1 MNLLQ
6 IHQQVPCPSPPSSSV
21 LSPLVAFPPGK
32 LVDALVLNVSE
43 GTSSSSTQVNLS
55 MRHSVVLGKD
65 SEMELKNLTIG
76 QVVRGTVH
84 RITDFGVFVAI
95 DDTSLVGLSRKAMA
109 VPSETTDLKEV
120 YSVGGHVRAK
130 ILGIAGSK
138 ISLGLKSSYFKETTT
153 GDDESG
159 DENDDEEEED
169 DHVAFA
175 DDDSDEEEIQKLI
188 NEAALHSDSEAE
200 EEGDEDEDEEED
212 EESDEGESVDDNDE
226 GLPMKKQKVLD
237 GRAAAAVVIS
247 SNTSGLSSAKSSRD
261 SGSATPSTSSS
272 SLNPF
277 AQQSNM
283 MLWGSS
289 FEPSVT
295 TKEAQE
301 NENEKSES
309 EGDDGSDSENEE
321 NDGKRKRNRN
331 STALKAEEEIRKK
344 EVSHYLNP
352 LLHFLT
358 PPPSEC
364 SCGWCR

>member
-1 MNLLQ
+1 
-6 IHQQVPCPSPPSSSV
+6 
-21 LSPLVAFPPGK
+21 
-32 LVDALVLNVSE
+32 
-43 GTSSSSTQVNLS
+43 

-153 GDDESG
+153 GNDESG
-159 DENDDEEEED
+159 DENDDEEEEED

-188 NEAALHSDSEAE
+188 NEAALHSDSE

-237 GRAAAAVVIS
+237 GRAVAAVVIS

-261 SGSATPSTSSS
+261 SGCATPSTPSS

-295 TKEAQE
+295 TKEGQ
-301 NENEKSES
+301 ENEKSES

-321 NDGKRKRNRN
+321 NNGKRKRNRN

-352 LLHFLT
+352 
-358 PPPSEC
+358 PPSFSDSSSLRMLLRLVSMSQLPSKILKDC
-364 SCGWCR
+364 LSRVPTPRCFGSNTCLSSCLLRILMLPVLLG